1 MQMERFVGLSRAPY
15 AWRMTSIASV
25 RLPIDWTSLGWPA
38 EPSLAA
44 ITLSTGDPAWGWT
57 PAAPAFGIHTLQ
69 PADGQPVE
77 GFAVD
82 HVVMLVPELEA
93 AISTLSRVDLEPR
106 LRMAVSGRPA
116 AFFRAGTVLEVIEAP
131 VREASIYGLALTA
144 HESLEVLSL
153 AWKGRGLDV
162 GSIKP
167 AIQPGRR
174 IMTVR
179 GLDAGLAVMSEDG
192 AVSTET

>member
-1 MQMERFVGLSRAPY
+1 
-15 AWRMTSIASV
+15 MTSVTSV
-25 RLPIDWTSLGWPA
+25 RLPIDWTAFGWPE

-57 PAAPAFGIHTLQ
+57 PAAPAFGVHTLE
-69 PADGQPVE
+69 PTEGDPVDG
-77 GFAVD
+77 FTVD

-93 AISTLSRVDLEPR
+93 AIATLNRVGLEPR

-131 VREASIYGLALTA
+131 VREASIYGIALTA
-144 HESLEVLSL
+144 HTSLETLSL

-192 AVSTET
+192 AVSTRA